1 MKDHFGKSRS
11 RLVNRLFGCCLGGVM
26 AFFAQTGY
34 ADTFVIGNNRITF
47 ITENLVRL
55 EYARHQQFL
64 NDSTLFAVVRTDRQ
78 LGVRHEQKGRKHVFS
93 TKAMRLEFDHDG
105 FPFGQNNLRVTFSM
119 HGKEKGWCL
128 TDGQSGNL
136 KGALCTVD
144 GIGGPV
150 EREEGLL
157 SRDGWF
163 LINDTGKDVYK
174 NGKLSFRDRNHV
186 QDFYLFVYGT
196 DYKAALKSLAA
207 VSGPAPMTRK
217 YVHGAWYCRW
227 WPYTADDYRELVAG
241 YHEHNF
247 PLDIMV
253 FDMDW
258 HKKVYDQGTGH
269 AFTRGWSGYSW
280 NRELIPDPAG
290 LIPGI

>member
-1 MKDHFGKSRS
+1 
-11 RLVNRLFGCCLGGVM
+11 
-26 AFFAQTGY
+26 
-34 ADTFVIGNNRITF
+34 
-47 ITENLVRL
+47 
-55 EYARHQQFL
+55 
-64 NDSTLFAVVRTDRQ
+64 
-78 LGVRHEQKGRKHVFS
+78 
-93 TKAMRLEFDHDG
+93 
-105 FPFGQNNLRVTFSM
+105 M

-144 GIGGPV
+144 GIDGPV

-217 YVHGAWYCRW
+217 YVHGA
-227 WPYTADDYRELVAG
+227 
-241 YHEHNF
+241 
-247 PLDIMV
+247 
-253 FDMDW
+253 
-258 HKKVYDQGTGH
+258 
-269 AFTRGWSGYSW
+269 
-280 NRELIPDPAG
+280 
-290 LIPGI
+290 